1 MPRISKVHTPVA
13 QWVTEKQPAHRDAH
27 VVGTLM
33 RAALRQ
39 NFVHDELEYVE
50 AEVVVRVLAG
60 VVS

>member
-1 MPRISKVHTPVA
+1 M
-13 QWVTEKQPAHRDAH
+13 
-27 VVGTLM
+27 G
-33 RAALRQ
+33 AALRQ